1 MLRTYSLDTWIILI
15 SSLFPTLNSFREQ
28 ELHQELRDSRLAW
41 KRNVYVY
48 TRTGRSKNEQS
59 RLAIRR
65 EVWYHS
71 TSVLSLAISRIEIAP
86 GYSLRRQYMNIYCP
100 RSLSYKRSRRRG
112 SFKLPDSQTLLDHE
126 HILSLFAISKHI
138 ASKLW

>member
-15 SSLFPTLNSFREQ
+15 FSLFPTLNSFHE
-28 ELHQELRDSRLAW
+28 QELRDSRLVW

-71 TSVLSLAISRIEIAP
+71 TSVLSLVISRIEIAP
-86 GYSLRRQYMNIYCP
+86 GYSLRRQYMNVYCP
-100 RSLSYKRSRRRG
+100 RYLSYKWSRRRG
-112 SFKLPDSQTLLDHE
+112 SFKLPDS
-126 HILSLFAISKHI
+126 
-138 ASKLW
+138 